1 MHFEVCTM
9 NHDNIAYFV
18 LFFDLKKESNKVF
31 LLIMIEEL
39 QLPEEVGH
47 HKNPTCIG
55 KTTFE

>member
-1 MHFEVCTM
+1 M

-47 HKNPTCIG
+47 HKNPNCIG